1 MAERHHIDPCRCTED
16 TATRL
21 TGFPFNRSVDI
32 RSLV

>member
-1 MAERHHIDPCRCTED
+1 MAKRHHIDPCRSTEA

-21 TGFPFNRSVDI
+21 TGFPLNCSTDA

>member
-1 MAERHHIDPCRCTED
+1 MAKRHHIDPCPRTED

>member
-1 MAERHHIDPCRCTED
+1 MADSHHIDPCLCTE
-16 TATRL
+16 ASAPRL